1 MKILMVNLPFS
12 GHSNPTMGLARELH
26 ERGHEVGYIHS
37 YEWEERIRAT
47 GCTFIPYK
55 GTTPDKYKKAELNYW
70 RIAYDTVEAE
80 LDRYDLLLYEVLF
93 FPGKS
98 LADKMGKP
106 CVRLFSTF
114 ALNAKILRAFGES
127 GGPYI
132 TMLFRCGL
140 LYKPIS
146 ALVSRSFRLAKKD
159 LVRELTENAPA
170 LNFIYTSREFQMDNA
185 SFPADRYHF
194 VGPSLSGRSAPA
206 ANTEM
211 DYSRMKRPL
220 IYLSMGTMINHSR
233 RFYQKCFEAFANK
246 DLTLIIA
253 LGHGVKQETFSGVP
267 ANVKLYAFVPQL
279 EVLAH
284 CDLFITHG
292 GMNSVN
298 EAIWFG
304 VPLLVIP
311 IGNDQPTVAR
321 RVEETGLG
329 RTLRAKKTSALALYN
344 AAMDVLHNT
353 RQPVLQAMKEKS
365 RSAGGNRAIADAII
379 RTYEPLSSSQ
389 KK

>member
-1 MKILMVNLPFS
+1 MVNLPFS

-37 YEWEERIRAT
+37 YEWEDRVRAT
-47 GCTFIPYK
+47 GCQFIPYK

-70 RIAYDTVEAE
+70 RVAYDTVEAE
-80 LDRYDLLLYEVLF
+80 LGDYDLLIYEVLF

-98 LADKMGKP
+98 LADKLGKP

-114 ALNAKILRAFGES
+114 ALNANILRAFGLS

-132 TMLFRCGL
+132 TMLFRYNF
-140 LYKPIS
+140 LYKPLS
-146 ALVSRSFRLAKKD
+146 VLVSRSFQLARKD
-159 LVRELTENAPA
+159 IVQELTANAPE
-170 LNFIYTSREFQMDNA
+170 LNFTYTSRDFQMDNA
-185 SFPADRYHF
+185 SFPEDHYRF
-194 VGPSLSGRSAPA
+194 VGPSLSGRSTPTTG
-206 ANTEM
+206 TEI
-211 DYSRMKRPL
+211 DYTQMKRPI
-220 IYLSMGTMINHSR
+220 IYLSMGTMVNHSS
-233 RFYQKCFEAFANK
+233 RFYQKCFEAFGHK

-253 LGHGVKQETFSGVP
+253 LGHGVKSETFKDVP
-267 ANVKLYAFVPQL
+267 ANIKLYSYVPQL
-279 EVLAH
+279 EVLEH

-304 VPLLVIP
+304 VPMLVIP

-329 RTLRAKKTSALALYN
+329 RTISAKKTSAAALYQ
-344 AAMDVLHNT
+344 AAIDVLHNT

-365 RSAGGNRAIADAII
+365 RSAGGNQAIADTII
-379 RTYEPLSSSQ
+379 CTYAQLSS
-389 KK
+389 

>member
-12 GHSNPTMGLARELH
+12 GHSNPTMGLAKELH

-37 YEWEERIRAT
+37 YEWEDRIRAT
-47 GCTFIPYK
+47 GCQFIPYR

-80 LDRYDLLLYEVLF
+80 LGDYDLLIYEVLF

-98 LADKMGKP
+98 LADKLGKP

-114 ALNAKILRAFGES
+114 ALNANILRAFGLS

-132 TMLFRCGL
+132 TMLFRYKL
-140 LYKPIS
+140 LYKPLS
-146 ALVSRSFRLAKKD
+146 ALVSRSFQLAKKD
-159 LVRELTENAPA
+159 IVQELTANAPE
-170 LNFIYTSREFQMDNA
+170 LNFTYTSRDFQMDNA
-185 SFPADRYHF
+185 SFPEDHYRF
-194 VGPSLSGRSAPA
+194 VGPSLSGRSTPTTG
-206 ANTEM
+206 TEI
-211 DYSRMKRPL
+211 DYTPMKRPI
-220 IYLSMGTMINHSR
+220 IYLSMGTMVNHSS
-233 RFYQKCFEAFANK
+233 RFYQKCFEAFSHK
-246 DLTLIIA
+246 ELTLIIA
-253 LGHGVKQETFSGVP
+253 LGHGVKKETFTDVP
-267 ANVKLYAFVPQL
+267 ANIKLYSYVPQL
-279 EVLAH
+279 EVLEH

-304 VPLLVIP
+304 VPMLVIP

-329 RTLRAKKTSALALYN
+329 RTISAKKTTAAALYQ
-344 AAMDVLHNT
+344 AAIDVLHNT
-353 RQPVLQAMKEKS
+353 QQPVLQAMKEKS
-365 RSAGGNRAIADAII
+365 RSAGGNRAIADTII
-379 RTYEPLSSSQ
+379 RTYEPLSSS
-389 KK
+389 